1 MALNELKM
9 MGKRKSAAVAVL
21 FGAMGISALGAA
33 TVPAYAAGGSGES
46 AQSMQAAHQVTM
58 TWISGYHRYAT
69 IDGGLYTIGNT
80 LPDGARVVAIQKGSV
95 TLLEDGRREKVKMVN
110 TPPDESSAAG
120 LNNTLTPLT
129 YVDDTIAQLD
139 RAIAARS
146 GVPGTQA
153 QVKELRRLRDRLDA
167 ARDRLARNDL
177 TAQEKEQLKSQISQD
192 WLEAQQTLDALR
204 NRILDSG
211 KGGLSIDQLRAT
223 QNVLEDSTL
232 EALRQPLAQLQK
244 EPDLQAPMK
253 NKSTNLLDAVTALL
267 GSYPDY
273 QALADKLDQILKDQK
288 K

>member
-1 MALNELKM
+1 
-9 MGKRKSAAVAVL
+9 
-21 FGAMGISALGAA
+21 
-33 TVPAYAAGGSGES
+33 
-46 AQSMQAAHQVTM
+46 
-58 TWISGYHRYAT
+58 
-69 IDGGLYTIGNT
+69 TIGNT